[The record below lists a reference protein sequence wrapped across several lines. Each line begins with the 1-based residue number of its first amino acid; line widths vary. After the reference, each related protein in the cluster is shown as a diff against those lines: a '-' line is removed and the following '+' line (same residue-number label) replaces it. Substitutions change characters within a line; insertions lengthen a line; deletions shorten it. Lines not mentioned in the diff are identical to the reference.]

1 MDLSDLP
8 LAVEPMRLAHIPV
21 IMEIE
26 RASFTLPWP
35 ESAYH
40 YELTQNNLA
49 HYYVLGP
56 RLPSSSPVRPT
67 GWARL
72 WQTLRLASSAETGS
86 PIAWGY
92 GGFWLMYDEAHIS
105 TLGVRPEWRGR
116 GWGEL
121 LLLTMLEEAHR
132 LVARVATLEVR
143 VSNMPAQSL
152 YLKYRFEQ
160 VGRRKGYYADN
171 REDALIMTT
180 PALAARDYQAL
191 MAARRSDLL
200 RRLAKTSSRQ
210 KLANAIKS

>member
-8 LAVEPMRLAHIPV
+8 LVVEPMRLAHIPA

-40 YELTQNNLA
+40 YELTQNSLA

-56 RLPSSSPVRPT
+56 RLSLPLPPRPA
-67 GWARL
+67 GWRRL
-72 WQTLRLASSAETGS
+72 WQTLRPARAVGAGS

-132 LVARVATLEVR
+132 LKARVATLEVR

-171 REDALIMTT
+171 HEDALIMTT
-180 PALAARDYQAL
+180 PALASPDYQAL
-191 MAARRSDLL
+191 MAARRGDLL
-200 RRLAKTSSRQ
+200 RRLAETSSRQ
-210 KLANAIKS
+210 KLTNAIES